1 MTTKW
6 FVRRGWFAIPNSPAG
21 AIVTVLSVSFI
32 VQVFFAVDR
41 SSHSVTDTIYGV
53 FPFAACAFLLLDW
66 IAQRTGA

>member
-1 MTTKW
+1 VNTKW
-6 FVRRGWFAIPNSPAG
+6 FVRRGWFAIPNSTAG
-21 AIVTVLSVSFI
+21 AVVTVLTAAFI

-41 SSHSVTDTIYGV
+41 SSHSVTDTLYGV